1 MAKKII
7 SALIVMTMV
16 LSMFSSLGAFAADQV
31 LFSDSF
37 EKDLKNWMLTNDLA
51 TSNAKVE
58 KGGAADGSYY
68 LFLDDDTNET
78 SPILKSKT
86 ISVSGGDIIDFSADF
101 KLVEGKNISVY
112 YKFYDSSNKQLSGNG
127 SIGSTDK

>member
-1 MAKKII
+1 MIKKII

-37 EKDLKNWMLTNDLA
+37 EKDLKNWTLANDLA
-51 TSNAKVE
+51 ASNAKVE

-68 LFLDDDTNET
+68 LFLDDDTKET

-86 ISVSGGDIIDFSADF
+86 IILLS
-101 KLVEGKNISVY
+101 
-112 YKFYDSSNKQLSGNG
+112 FYG
-127 SIGSTDK
+127 